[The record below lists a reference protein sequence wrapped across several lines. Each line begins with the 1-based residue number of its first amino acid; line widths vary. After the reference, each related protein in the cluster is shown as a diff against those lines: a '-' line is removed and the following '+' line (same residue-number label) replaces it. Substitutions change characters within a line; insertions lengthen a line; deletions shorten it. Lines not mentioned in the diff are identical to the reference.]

1 MYEHDNYIYHA
12 STGFKWKHHKYIK
25 KIGNK
30 YIYPEDLEK
39 AKKKIAESGAT
50 ASAKAVSSV
59 GSKTLK
65 KAFNS
70 AKKVNASS
78 GIDRR
83 INKTKKKVDKVLK
96 KTKKEL
102 NDFID
107 PINKAKKKVDKV
119 LKKTKNS
126 AVEKLKKS
134 GHYRDPNEKKEP
146 KILSQKIEGGGKTKY
161 IVEGKTVDKKA
172 YNAYQKKNA
181 PKSNSKPEGKL
192 GKSAIKYENTDGT
205 VTYKIGNKKVSKS
218 QYESYLKKKK

>member
-50 ASAKAVSSV
+50 ASAKTVASV

-70 AKKVNASS
+70 AKKVNISS

-83 INKTKKKVDKVLK
+83 INKAK
-96 KTKKEL
+96 KTV
-102 NDFID
+102 NDAKNAKIEK
-107 PINKAKKKVDKV
+107 IMGAQTKAKKKVDKV
-119 LKKTKNS
+119 LNNVKNS

-134 GHYRDPNEKKEP
+134 RHYQDPNEKKEL
-146 KILSQKIEGGGKTKY
+146 KILSEKIEGDGKTKY
-161 IVEGKTVDKKA
+161 TVEGKTVGEKA

-192 GKSAIKYENTDGT
+192 GTMAIKYEEADGT